1 MRYLLTIDRATCPV
15 RVHRCTGFAARLR
28 GMSMYGASY
37 AGDAWCLQPCPAI
50 HTLFQRR
57 AIDVIFCDASD
68 RVLRICSALAPWR
81 IAWCRGAHSAWEFSA
96 GQAQRWQLARGQQ
109 LGCRCAP

>member
-1 MRYLLTIDRATCPV
+1 MRYVLTIDRATCPV
-15 RVHRCTGFAARLR
+15 RVHRCTSFAARLR
-28 GMSMYGASY
+28 GMSMYGARY
-37 AGDAWCLQPCPAI
+37 ADDAWYLQPCRAI

-68 RVLRICSALAPWR
+68 RVLCIRSALAPWR
-81 IAWCRGAHSAWEFSA
+81 IAWCRGAHSVWEFSA

-109 LGCRCAP
+109 LSSRCAP